1 MKHRELRILCVDDS
15 LQNLK
20 LLERVLQKSGYQL
33 IDTCTSAHEAL
44 ELQEKA
50 PYDLIITDHQM
61 DGMTGMD
68 LIREIKRLYYLKTE
82 IMMITA
88 YGGIESS
95 VDAMK
100 AGAMDYIT
108 KPIQPDILLKK
119 IEHFQLKLEK
129 EEDYEEQEY
138 GLLKV
143 QEDAE
148 HNMAE
153 LQMMVVKYQV
163 FAEELQQVLKQSEA
177 LSKQEL
183 TDLIQLKM
191 KELSS

>member
-1 MKHRELRILCVDDS
+1 
-15 LQNLK
+15 
-20 LLERVLQKSGYQL
+20 
-33 IDTCTSAHEAL
+33 
-44 ELQEKA
+44 
-50 PYDLIITDHQM
+50 M

-88 YGGIESS
+88 YGGIESA